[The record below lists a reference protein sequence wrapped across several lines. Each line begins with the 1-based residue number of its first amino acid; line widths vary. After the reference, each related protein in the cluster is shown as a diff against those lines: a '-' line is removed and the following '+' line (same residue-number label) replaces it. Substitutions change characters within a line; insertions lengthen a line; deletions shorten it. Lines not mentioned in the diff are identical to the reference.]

1 MKKALPNT
9 KVTVKLR
16 RSNYKEEWYLIIE
29 SYPVYKRGSKRASRV
44 VESINRTISTPIWDK
59 SSIARILPDGTFNYK
74 PKRDLNGIIQ
84 CRSTIDQEACIYADN
99 VRKLRQ
105 REYDSAILY
114 TDKENEIAAQNERSE
129 QDFIKYFNS
138 IISKRHPNS
147 SNSIIV
153 NWRRVGEL
161 LKIYSQ
167 GQPIP
172 FKDIS
177 VKLLEDIK
185 MFFLRAP
192 MGGTK
197 KGTIS
202 QNTASTYFSILKAGL
217 KQAFVDEYLTVDISA
232 KVKGITSIE
241 KPRVALTMNE
251 VQMLV
256 NTPCKNEVLKRAFL
270 FSILTGL
277 RHGDIQTLKWKQI
290 QQTRQ
295 RYMAS
300 SSKFSKRQKGPITS
314 QVIQQALQL
323 CGIRPDDDEALV
335 FEGLTDASWISRPLK
350 VWIEASGI
358 KKHITFHCGRHSYA
372 SLLLENGVDIYTIKS
387 LMGHTNVKTTQIYTH
402 IVNEKKEKA
411 ANTLHIDNLNL

>member
-29 SYPVYKRGSKRASRV
+29 SYPVYKRGSTRASRV

-105 REYDSAILY
+105 HEYDSAILY

-129 QDFIKYFNS
+129 QDFIKYFNG
-138 IISKRHPNS
+138 IISTRHPNS
-147 SNSIIV
+147 SDSIIV

-161 LKIYSQ
+161 LKMYSH

-172 FKDIS
+172 FKAIS

-185 MFFLRAP
+185 MFLLRAP
-192 MGGTK
+192 MGGNK

-217 KQAFVDEYLTVDISA
+217 KQAFIDEYLTVDISA
-232 KVKGITSIE
+232 KVKGITNIE

-256 NTPCKNEVLKRAFL
+256 DTPCKDDVLKRAFL

-277 RHGDIQTLKWKQI
+277 RHSDIQSLKWKQI
-290 QQTRQ
+290 QQT
-295 RYMAS
+295 
-300 SSKFSKRQKGPITS
+300 SKGTWQAVVVQQKTKRPDYKP
-314 QVIQQALQL
+314 VIQQALQL
-323 CGIRPDDDEALV
+323 CGIRPNDDEALV

-358 KKHITFHCGRHSYA
+358 KKHITFHSVRHSYA

-402 IVNEKKEKA
+402 LVNEQKEKA
-411 ANTLHIDNLNL
+411 ANTLYIENLDL

>member
-1 MKKALPNT
+1 M
-9 KVTVKLR
+9 
-16 RSNYKEEWYLIIE
+16 
-29 SYPVYKRGSKRASRV
+29 
-44 VESINRTISTPIWDK
+44 
-59 SSIARILPDGTFNYK
+59 PDGTFNYK

-290 QQTRQ
+290 QQT
-295 RYMAS
+295 
-300 SSKFSKRQKGPITS
+300 SKGTWQAVVVQQKTKVPDYKPIT
-314 QVIQQALQL
+314 QQALQL
-323 CGIRPDDDEALV
+323 CGERPSDEESLV

-350 VWIEASGI
+350 VWIEASDI
-358 KKHITFHCGRHSYA
+358 KKHVTFHCGRHYLLSY
-372 SLLLENGVDIYTIKS
+372 SLKISS
-387 LMGHTNVKTTQIYTH
+387 LY
-402 IVNEKKEKA
+402 ES
-411 ANTLHIDNLNL
+411 LY

>member
-1 MKKALPNT
+1 MN
-9 KVTVKLR
+9 
-16 RSNYKEEWYLIIE
+16 
-29 SYPVYKRGSKRASRV
+29 
-44 VESINRTISTPIWDK
+44 
-59 SSIARILPDGTFNYK
+59 
-74 PKRDLNGIIQ
+74 
-84 CRSTIDQEACIYADN
+84 C
-99 VRKLRQ
+99 
-105 REYDSAILY
+105 
-114 TDKENEIAAQNERSE
+114 
-129 QDFIKYFNS
+129 
-138 IISKRHPNS
+138 
-147 SNSIIV
+147 
-153 NWRRVGEL
+153 

-290 QQTRQ
+290 QQT
-295 RYMAS
+295 
-300 SSKFSKRQKGPITS
+300 SKGTWQAVVVQQKTKVPDYKPIT
-314 QVIQQALQL
+314 QQALQL
-323 CGIRPDDDEALV
+323 CGERPSDEESLV

-350 VWIEASGI
+350 VWIEASDI
-358 KKHITFHCGRHSYA
+358 KKHVTFHCGRHSFA
-372 SLLLENGVDIYTIKS
+372 SLLLENGVDIYTIKD
-387 LMGHTNVKTTQIYTH
+387 LMGHYKCQNHADLYAYR
-402 IVNEKKEKA
+402 E
-411 ANTLHIDNLNL
+411 

>member
-1 MKKALPNT
+1 M
-9 KVTVKLR
+9 
-16 RSNYKEEWYLIIE
+16 
-29 SYPVYKRGSKRASRV
+29 
-44 VESINRTISTPIWDK
+44 
-59 SSIARILPDGTFNYK
+59 
-74 PKRDLNGIIQ
+74 NGIIQ
-84 CRSTIDQEACIYADN
+84 YRSTIDQEACIYADN

-290 QQTRQ
+290 QQT
-295 RYMAS
+295 
-300 SSKFSKRQKGPITS
+300 SKGTWQAVVVQQKTKVPDYKPIT
-314 QVIQQALQL
+314 QQAFQL
-323 CGIRPDDDEALV
+323 CGERPSDEESLV

-350 VWIEASGI
+350 VWIEASDI
-358 KKHITFHCGRHSYA
+358 KKHVTFHLARHSFA
-372 SLLLENGVDIYTIKS
+372 SLLLENGVDIYTIKD
-387 LMGHTNVKTTQIYTH
+387 LMGHTNVRTTQIYTH

>member
-1 MKKALPNT
+1 MYFIGCLP
-9 KVTVKLR
+9 
-16 RSNYKEEWYLIIE
+16 
-29 SYPVYKRGSKRASRV
+29 
-44 VESINRTISTPIWDK
+44 
-59 SSIARILPDGTFNYK
+59 
-74 PKRDLNGIIQ
+74 
-84 CRSTIDQEACIYADN
+84 CIYADN

-290 QQTRQ
+290 QQT
-295 RYMAS
+295 
-300 SSKFSKRQKGPITS
+300 SKGTWQAVVVQQKTKVPDYKPIT
-314 QVIQQALQL
+314 QQALQL
-323 CGIRPDDDEALV
+323 CGERPSDEESLV

-350 VWIEASGI
+350 VWIEASDI
-358 KKHITFHCGRHSYA
+358 KKHVTFHSYRHHLLSY
-372 SLLLENGVDIYTIKS
+372 SLKISSLYKS
-387 LMGHTNVKTTQIYTH
+387 LY
-402 IVNEKKEKA
+402 
-411 ANTLHIDNLNL
+411 